1 MKAAYFKNYGS
12 PDVIRVTETEKPVP
26 KENELLIRVYA
37 TTVNRTDCAILR
49 AKPFIMRLVTGLLK
63 PRKNIPGTD
72 FAGRIEAVGKKVSLF
87 NVGDDV
93 FGFDDTGLC
102 SQAEYMTLAE
112 DKAIM
117 IMPDNLSYE
126 QAAASSEG
134 AHYAYNGINK
144 VSLKPGDKVLI
155 NGATG
160 AIGSAAVQLLHYS
173 GADITAVCNTKNLEL
188 VTLIGANQTIDYS
201 REDFT
206 ESDKKFRF
214 IFDAV
219 GKSTFSKCKPILE
232 PDGIYI
238 STDLGPWAQNIFLP
252 ATTGLMGVLADRH
265 SGKRVIFP
273 FPSKIKR
280 SLLKI
285 SKMTAEGKFKAVI
298 DRSYLLE
305 DIADAYRYVETG
317 EKTGNVVITYG

>member
-1 MKAAYFKNYGS
+1 MKAAFFKNYGS
-12 PDVIRVTETEKPVP
+12 PDVLSVTEIEKPVP
-26 KENELLIRVYA
+26 KEKELLIRVYA

-49 AKPFIMRLVTGLLK
+49 AQPFIMRLFTGLFK

-72 FAGRIEAVGKKVSLF
+72 FAGRIIAVGKEVSLF
-87 NVGDDV
+87 NAGDDV
-93 FGFDDTGLC
+93 FGFDDTGLS
-102 SQAEYMTLAE
+102 SQAEYMTLSE
-112 DKAIM
+112 DKAVM
-117 IMPDNLSYE
+117 SMPVNLSFE

-134 AHYAYNGINK
+134 AHYAYNGIKK
-144 VSLKPGDKVLI
+144 VSLKPGDKVLV

-160 AIGSAAVQLLHYS
+160 AIGTAAVQLLHYF

-188 VTLIGANQTIDYS
+188 VTSIGANQTIDYS

-206 ESDKKFRF
+206 QSDKKYSY

-232 PDGIYI
+232 PGGVYI
-238 STDLGPWAQNIFLP
+238 SSELGPWAQNIFLP
-252 ATTGLMGVLADRH
+252 VTTRVSGGLAGRH

-273 FPSKIKR
+273 FPSNIKR
-280 SLLKI
+280 SLLLI
-285 SKMTAEGKFKAVI
+285 SKMTEECKFKAVI
-298 DRSYLLE
+298 DRSYPLE